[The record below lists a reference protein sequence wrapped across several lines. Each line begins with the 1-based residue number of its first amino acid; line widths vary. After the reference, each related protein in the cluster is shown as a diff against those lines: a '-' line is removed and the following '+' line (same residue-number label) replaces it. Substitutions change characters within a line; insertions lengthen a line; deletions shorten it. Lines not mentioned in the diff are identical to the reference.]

1 MHFLHLIKIFLLN
14 LEKFCLINIHLMPNA
29 KKLTSE
35 QLDKIINCQSTLK
48 SSFDVFTKAT
58 DKLNA
63 LSIGLEQK
71 MSAIPKY
78 QTNTAFY
85 KNNQN
90 KKALQYANAEID
102 KITRQFL
109 NNIKS
114 IEQNIGVFDSQ
125 EIYLKRIQE
134 LVEYYKKN
142 ISADKLKI
150 ANDRSKISIANRLST
165 FYTENEGTAK
175 TVNKYTLYVY
185 WSIFAVV
192 SVILT
197 YNIIMGGTLNSI
209 YEKSVALI
217 VRTISTDEEK
227 SKGGGKSRRR
237 IKGGGKSRS
246 HMKGGENS
254 HSLRLWI
261 IILSVFLI
269 GYFIIVPFIIKPLS
283 SYIAKYGLQIILAIV
298 LISVAGFSIYKYFTN
313 PSDNTST
320 PVSTATIST
329 NTAPVVSPAPAV
341 TAPAVTAPA
350 VTAAPV
356 TAAPVP
362 AVAAPVAAPVPPV
375 TAAPVSVNI

>member
-1 MHFLHLIKIFLLN
+1 MAPKN
-14 LEKFCLINIHLMPNA
+14 
-29 KKLTSE
+29 LTSA
-35 QLDKIINCQSTLK
+35 QMDKLINCQSTLK

-58 DKLNA
+58 KKLNA
-63 LSIGLEQK
+63 LSIGLERK
-71 MSAIPKY
+71 MSGMPKY
-78 QTNTAFY
+78 QKNTAFY
-85 KNNQN
+85 KNDQN

-109 NNIKS
+109 NDIKL
-114 IEQNIGVFDSQ
+114 IEQNIGVLDSQ

-142 ISADKLKI
+142 ISSDKLKI
-150 ANDRSKISIANRLST
+150 ANDLSKISIANRLST

-209 YEKSVALI
+209 YEKSVSLI
-217 VRTISTDEEK
+217 VSTISTDEKSEKGSEKSEEGSEK
-227 SKGGGKSRRR
+227 SKGGRKSRSR

-246 HMKGGENS
+246 RIKGGGKSRSRIKGGENS
-254 HSLRLWI
+254 PHSLRLWI
-261 IILSVFLI
+261 IILVVFLI

-298 LISVAGFSIYKYFTN
+298 LMSVAAFSIYKYFTN
-313 PSDNTST
+313 PSDDTSI
-320 PVSTATIST
+320 PIST
-329 NTAPVVSPAPAV
+329 KTVAIKTDPV
-341 TAPAVTAPA
+341 
-350 VTAAPV
+350 
-356 TAAPVP
+356 
-362 AVAAPVAAPVPPV
+362 APVAPVAPDRKGVV
-375 TAAPVSVNI
+375 